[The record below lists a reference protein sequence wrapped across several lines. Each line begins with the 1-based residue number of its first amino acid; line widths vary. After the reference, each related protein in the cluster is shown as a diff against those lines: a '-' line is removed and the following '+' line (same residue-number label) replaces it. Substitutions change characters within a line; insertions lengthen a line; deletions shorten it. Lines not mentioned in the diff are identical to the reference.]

1 MKVSIDKHR
10 YIFYGVRERSPSMT
24 TFTSPELVAAI
35 MSERRRAAANGRLHA
50 TLRLARD
57 CCATAA
63 SPFRRLFRRRPA
75 TAC

>member
-1 MKVSIDKHR
+1 
-10 YIFYGVRERSPSMT
+10 MT

-35 MSERRRAAANGRLHA
+35 MSERRRAAASGRLAA
-50 TLRLARD
+50 TLRLAHD

-63 SPFRRLFRRRPA
+63 SPLRRLFRRRPA